1 MIVYLDTSALVKLFV
16 DEPGSEEVLA
26 WTAEAVSVACSSI
39 GFPEAISAFS
49 RRLRSESIGRAVY
62 DRVLDE
68 LDRQWDDVV
77 TVPVDERLAG
87 DLARRHPLS
96 GADAIHLA
104 AALTL
109 LGANLPIAFC
119 GYDERL
125 SLAAAAEGLRVLP
138 KQLTSRNRPG

>member
-26 WTAEAVSVACSSI
+26 WTAEAATCACSSI
-39 GFPEAISAFS
+39 GLPEAISAFS
-49 RRLRSESIGRAVY
+49 RRLRSGSVARALY
-62 DRVLDE
+62 DRALDE
-68 LDRQWDDVV
+68 LDRQWNDVV

-87 DLARRHPLS
+87 DLARRHALS

-109 LGANLPIAFC
+109 LGADLPIAFC

-125 SLAAAAEGLRVLP
+125 SLAAAAEGLRILGT
-138 KQLTSRNRPG
+138 Q

>member
-26 WTAEAVSVACSSI
+26 WAAEATTVACSSI
-39 GFPEAISAFS
+39 GFPEAVSAFS
-49 RRLRSESIGRAVY
+49 RRLRSGSLARAVY

-68 LDRQWDDVV
+68 LDRQWDDIA
-77 TVPVDERLAG
+77 TVSVDERLAG

-96 GADAIHLA
+96 GADAVHLA

-109 LGANLPIAFC
+109 SAAGLPIALC
-119 GYDERL
+119 AYDERL
-125 SLAAAAEGLRVLP
+125 SQAATAEGLRSLGRE
-138 KQLTSRNRPG
+138 SG